1 MEQPPLPP
9 DHPALRRPLPVVC
22 GNEPAFNLDKCFHGK
37 KCDATVCIYWHSEK
51 EKRCPWFTSN
61 DCEHIKDGHCR
72 MDLHIDVKAVCET
85 FTVDLECPVQ
95 AIERLRKLE
104 SQPAA
109 HGASFVRIVV
119 FGIAFVRKGLL
130 KKFLEH
136 MPLLHEIVLPD
147 RKREPNLLVALC
159 DIVEDCSKSN
169 PRLRSVV
176 FEDGVDELLW

>member
-1 MEQPPLPP
+1 MERPPLPP

-22 GNEPAFNLDKCFHGK
+22 GNEPTFNLDKCFHGK

-61 DCEHIKDGHCR
+61 DCEHIKYGHCR
-72 MDLHIDVKAVCET
+72 MGLHIDVKAVCET
-85 FTVDLECPVQ
+85 FAVDLECPVQ

-147 RKREPNLLVALC
+147 RKRERAEFAGGAV
-159 DIVEDCSKSN
+159 
-169 PRLRSVV
+169 
-176 FEDGVDELLW
+176 